1 MAKTMR
7 SLFDEIP
14 TNEDGLP
21 YRAVDNLTEIPMP
34 KETRQQ
40 LFQSIAE
47 SEPFGPVDAANVL
60 GIEPAKTTLEKLTDV
75 ESAESTTES
84 RTSKSQRSFFAPQLE
99 GERHLFRF
107 TDAKVGKVGYHYG
120 SARDDQKSARSVRHK
135 ADGKRAYPLPEHS

>member
-1 MAKTMR
+1 MARTMR

-14 TNEDGLP
+14 TDANGLP
-21 YRAVDNLTEIPMP
+21 YRAVDNLTEIPIP
-34 KETRQQ
+34 KETKQQ

-75 ESAESTTES
+75 ESVEVTAD
-84 RTSKSQRSFFAPQLE
+84 SKALKTRRSFFAPQLE

-120 SARDDQKSARSVRHK
+120 SSRDDQKSARKVRHMPN
-135 ADGKRAYPLPEHS
+135 GQRNYPLPEHS